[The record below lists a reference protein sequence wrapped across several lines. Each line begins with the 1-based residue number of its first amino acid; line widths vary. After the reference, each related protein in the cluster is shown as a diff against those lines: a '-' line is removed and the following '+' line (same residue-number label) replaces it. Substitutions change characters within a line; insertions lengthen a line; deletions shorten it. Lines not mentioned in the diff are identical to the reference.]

1 MPFSGFQTVCL
12 RLRLHLHVCSL
23 QSHLL
28 LSAFP
33 LQGVMRKLYPASE
46 GPLSNIPPTGCS
58 PTLMRVEEW
67 MRVTPR
73 WEAITAQVGRGRA
86 LVWHA
91 MRHGWLWGW

>member
-1 MPFSGFQTVCL
+1 
-12 RLRLHLHVCSL
+12 
-23 QSHLL
+23 
-28 LSAFP
+28 
-33 LQGVMRKLYPASE
+33 MRKLYPASE

-73 WEAITAQVGRGRA
+73 WEAITAQVELRRA
-86 LVWHA
+86 WVWHA